1 MRQMA
6 RYRLYALLSVCVA
19 FLLATDTGWSQPL
32 TWLGVLP
39 GQSSSFARRV
49 SEDGSTV
56 VGSSYYPFRWTR
68 TTGMQQLATYRGL
81 SEGVTADGS
90 VVVGWLLDDIH
101 YRAFRWT
108 AQTGTV
114 ILSRLPDAS
123 SSVASDITPDGRWIF
138 GDSNPLPCC
147 VEGHVHAVRWDGNTL
162 QLQDLGFLSGY
173 GLTKPWSAAANGAA
187 CVGSA
192 RQPHDRAFRWT
203 ESGGMQDLGTLGGQQ
218 SDAWDVSADGTV
230 VVGRAQ
236 DSSNQ
241 WRAFI
246 WREGIG
252 MQALPTP
259 SGWSASV
266 AFALAADGTIV
277 GTAVDASGQ
286 WHATRWTTNG
296 FENLNQTY
304 AWLLL
309 GGSRLI
315 EARDISA
322 NGRYI
327 VGTGYNAATGR
338 EEAFLLD
345 TTKLAVIRGTLT
357 LGDYGGDPSLVP
369 VSVRLRKEGGSE
381 ETRTIFTDRN
391 GNYSLWLEPGTYEV
405 SFKASHWLRV
415 NLTGVTLG
423 PAEEVTG
430 QDATLT
436 NGDIDGDNEV
446 TLFDFG
452 RLVAAFGSMP
462 GYSNWNP
469 DADLDGDD
477 EVTLFDFGILVQ
489 NFGAIGDE

>member
-1 MRQMA
+1 MKHWA
-6 RYRLYALLSVCVA
+6 HNGFKALTSAWVLA
-19 FLLATDTGWSQPL
+19 LLATVAWSQTL

-56 VGSSYYPFRWTR
+56 VGSSYYPYRWTR
-68 TTGMQQLATYRGL
+68 ATGMQPLATYRGL
-81 SEGVTADGS
+81 GEGVTADGS
-90 VVVGWLLDDIH
+90 VVVGWLLDSR
-101 YRAFRWT
+101 YQAFRWT

-114 ILSRLPDAS
+114 ILSRLPGAS
-123 SSVASDITPDGRWIF
+123 SNVASDITPDGRWIF
-138 GDSNPLPCC
+138 GDSNPSYI
-147 VEGHVHAVRWDGNTL
+147 HAVRWDGNTL
-162 QLQDLGFLSGY
+162 QIQDLGFLRGY
-173 GLTKPWSAAANGAA
+173 SLTKPWSAAANGAA

-192 RQPHDRAFRWT
+192 WLPHNRAFRWT

-266 AFALAADGTIV
+266 AYALAADGTIV
-277 GTAVDASGQ
+277 GTALDASGQ

-304 AWLLL
+304 ALLL

-338 EEAFLLD
+338 EEAYLLD
-345 TTKLAVIRGTLT
+345 TRCTA
-357 LGDYGGDPSLVP
+357 
-369 VSVRLRKEGGSE
+369 
-381 ETRTIFTDRN
+381 
-391 GNYSLWLEPGTYEV
+391 
-405 SFKASHWLRV
+405 H
-415 NLTGVTLG
+415 
-423 PAEEVTG
+423 
-430 QDATLT
+430 
-436 NGDIDGDNEV
+436 NGDMNGDGAVD
-446 TLFDFG
+446 
-452 RLVAAFGSMP
+452 
-462 GYSNWNP
+462 
-469 DADLDGDD
+469 DADLLQVLFALGNFCVGCPEDLNGDNWVD
-477 EVTLFDFGILVQ
+477 DADLLIVLSHFGS
-489 NFGAIGDE
+489 GC

>member
-1 MRQMA
+1 MKHMA
-6 RYRLYALLSVCVA
+6 HNGFKALTSAWVLA
-19 FLLATDTGWSQPL
+19 LLATVAWSQPL

-56 VGSSYYPFRWTR
+56 VGSSYYPYRWTR
-68 TTGMQQLATYRGL
+68 ATGMQPLATYRGL
-81 SEGVTADGS
+81 GEGVTADGS
-90 VVVGWLLDDIH
+90 VVVGWLLDSR
-101 YRAFRWT
+101 YQAFRWT

-114 ILSRLPDAS
+114 ILSRLPGAS
-123 SSVASDITPDGRWIF
+123 SNVASDITPDGRWIF
-138 GDSNPLPCC
+138 GDSNPSYI
-147 VEGHVHAVRWDGNTL
+147 HAVRWDGNTL
-162 QLQDLGFLSGY
+162 QIQDLGFLSGY
-173 GLTKPWSAAANGAA
+173 SLTKPWSAAANGAA
-187 CVGSA
+187 CVGGAYS
-192 RQPHDRAFRWT
+192 PHNRAFRWT

-266 AFALAADGTIV
+266 AYALAADGTIV
-277 GTAVDASGQ
+277 GTALDASGQ

-304 AWLLL
+304 ASLLL

-338 EEAFLLD
+338 YEAFLLD
-345 TTKLAVIRGTLT
+345 TGFPRRG
-357 LGDYGGDPSLVP
+357 DV
-369 VSVRLRKEGGSE
+369 
-381 ETRTIFTDRN
+381 DRN
-391 GNYSLWLEPGTYEV
+391 GCV
-405 SFKASHWLRV
+405 
-415 NLTGVTLG
+415 
-423 PAEEVTG
+423 
-430 QDATLT
+430 D
-436 NGDIDGDNEV
+436 
-446 TLFDFG
+446 
-452 RLVAAFGSMP
+452 
-462 GYSNWNP
+462 
-469 DADLDGDD
+469 DADLLQVLFAFGGRGYRNEDLNWDGTVDD
-477 EVTLFDFGILVQ
+477 ADLLEVLSHFGS
-489 NFGAIGDE
+489 GC

>member
-1 MRQMA
+1 MKHWA
-6 RYRLYALLSVCVA
+6 HNGFKALTSAWVLA
-19 FLLATDTGWSQPL
+19 LLATVAWSQPL

-56 VGSSYYPFRWTR
+56 VGSSYYPYRWTR
-68 TTGMQQLATYRGL
+68 ATGMQPLATYRGL
-81 SEGVTADGS
+81 GEGVTADGS
-90 VVVGWLLDDIH
+90 VVVGWLLDSR
-101 YRAFRWT
+101 YQAFRWT

-114 ILSRLPDAS
+114 ILSRLPGAS

-162 QLQDLGFLSGY
+162 QIQDLGFLSGY
-173 GLTKPWSAAANGAA
+173 SLTKPWSAAANGAA
-187 CVGSA
+187 CVGGAYS
-192 RQPHDRAFRWT
+192 PHNRAFRWT

-266 AFALAADGTIV
+266 AYALAADGTIV
-277 GTAVDASGQ
+277 GTALDASGQ

-304 AWLLL
+304 ALLL

-327 VGTGYNAATGR
+327 VGTGYNAVTGR

-345 TTKLAVIRGTLT
+345 TGFPPRG
-357 LGDYGGDPSLVP
+357 DV
-369 VSVRLRKEGGSE
+369 
-381 ETRTIFTDRN
+381 DRN
-391 GNYSLWLEPGTYEV
+391 GCV
-405 SFKASHWLRV
+405 
-415 NLTGVTLG
+415 
-423 PAEEVTG
+423 
-430 QDATLT
+430 D
-436 NGDIDGDNEV
+436 
-446 TLFDFG
+446 
-452 RLVAAFGSMP
+452 
-462 GYSNWNP
+462 
-469 DADLDGDD
+469 DADLLAVLFAFGGQGYRNEDLNWDGTIDD
-477 EVTLFDFGILVQ
+477 ADLLQVLF
-489 NFGAIGDE
+489 NFGSGC

>member
-1 MRQMA
+1 MKHWA
-6 RYRLYALLSVCVA
+6 HNRLKALTSAWVLA
-19 FLLATDTGWSQPL
+19 LLATVAWSQPL

-56 VGSSYYPFRWTR
+56 VGSSYYPYRWTR
-68 TTGMQQLATYRGL
+68 ATGMQPLATYRG
-81 SEGVTADGS
+81 SGEGVTADGS
-90 VVVGWLLDDIH
+90 VVVGWLLDSR
-101 YRAFRWT
+101 YQAFRWT

-114 ILSRLPDAS
+114 ILSRLPGAS
-123 SSVASDITPDGRWIF
+123 SNVASDITPDGRWIF

-162 QLQDLGFLSGY
+162 QIQDLGFLRGY
-173 GLTKPWSAAANGAA
+173 SLTKPWSAAANGAA
-187 CVGSA
+187 CVGGAYS
-192 RQPHDRAFRWT
+192 PHNRAFRWT

-266 AFALAADGTIV
+266 AYALAADGTIV
-277 GTAVDASGQ
+277 GTALDASGQ

-304 AWLLL
+304 ALLL

-345 TTKLAVIRGTLT
+345 TGFPPRG
-357 LGDYGGDPSLVP
+357 DV
-369 VSVRLRKEGGSE
+369 
-381 ETRTIFTDRN
+381 DRN
-391 GNYSLWLEPGTYEV
+391 GCV
-405 SFKASHWLRV
+405 
-415 NLTGVTLG
+415 
-423 PAEEVTG
+423 
-430 QDATLT
+430 D
-436 NGDIDGDNEV
+436 
-446 TLFDFG
+446 
-452 RLVAAFGSMP
+452 
-462 GYSNWNP
+462 
-469 DADLDGDD
+469 DADLLAVLFAFGGQGYRNEDLNWDGIIDD
-477 EVTLFDFGILVQ
+477 ADLLTVLF
-489 NFGAIGDE
+489 NFGSGC

>member
-1 MRQMA
+1 MKHWAQNG
-6 RYRLYALLSVCVA
+6 LKALTSAWVLA
-19 FLLATDTGWSQPL
+19 LLATVAWSQTL

-56 VGSSYYPFRWTR
+56 VGSSYYPYRWTR

-81 SEGVTADGS
+81 GEGVTADGS
-90 VVVGWLLDDIH
+90 VVVGWLLDSH
-101 YRAFRWT
+101 YQAFRWT

-114 ILSRLPDAS
+114 ILSRLPGAS
-123 SSVASDITPDGRWIF
+123 SNVASDITPDGRWIF

-162 QLQDLGFLSGY
+162 QIQDLGFLSGY
-173 GLTKPWSAAANGAA
+173 SLTKPWSAAANGAA

-192 RQPHDRAFRWT
+192 YPPYNRAFRWT
-203 ESGGMQDLGTLGGQQ
+203 ESGGVQDLGTLGGQQ
-218 SDAWDVSADGTV
+218 SDAWDVSANGTV

-266 AFALAADGTIV
+266 AYALAADGTVV
-277 GTAVDASGQ
+277 GTALDASGQ

-304 AWLLL
+304 ASLLL

-345 TTKLAVIRGTLT
+345 TRCTA
-357 LGDYGGDPSLVP
+357 
-369 VSVRLRKEGGSE
+369 
-381 ETRTIFTDRN
+381 
-391 GNYSLWLEPGTYEV
+391 
-405 SFKASHWLRV
+405 H
-415 NLTGVTLG
+415 
-423 PAEEVTG
+423 
-430 QDATLT
+430 
-436 NGDIDGDNEV
+436 NGDVDNNGCID
-446 TLFDFG
+446 
-452 RLVAAFGSMP
+452 
-462 GYSNWNP
+462 
-469 DADLDGDD
+469 DADLLAVLFAFGNTGSDLGRVDVNCDQTVDD
-477 EVTLFDFGILVQ
+477 ADLLQVLF
-489 NFGAIGDE
+489 NFGSGC

>member
-1 MRQMA
+1 MKHWA
-6 RYRLYALLSVCVA
+6 HNRLKALTGACALS
-19 FLLATDTGWSQPL
+19 LLATVAWSQPL

-56 VGSSYYPFRWTR
+56 VGSSYYPYRWTR
-68 TTGMQQLATYRGL
+68 ATGMQPLATYRGL
-81 SEGVTADGS
+81 GEGVTADGS
-90 VVVGWLLDDIH
+90 VVVGWLLDSR
-101 YRAFRWT
+101 YQAFRWT

-114 ILSRLPDAS
+114 ILSRLPGAS
-123 SSVASDITPDGRWIF
+123 SNVASDITPDGRWIF
-138 GDSNPLPCC
+138 GDSNPSYI
-147 VEGHVHAVRWDGNTL
+147 HAVRWDGNTL
-162 QLQDLGFLSGY
+162 QIQDLGFLSGY
-173 GLTKPWSAAANGAA
+173 SLTKPWSAAANGAA

-192 RQPHDRAFRWT
+192 RLPHDRAFRWT

-266 AFALAADGTIV
+266 AYALAADGTIV
-277 GTAVDASGQ
+277 GTALDASGQ

-304 AWLLL
+304 ALLL

-345 TTKLAVIRGTLT
+345 TGFPPRG
-357 LGDYGGDPSLVP
+357 DV
-369 VSVRLRKEGGSE
+369 
-381 ETRTIFTDRN
+381 DRN
-391 GNYSLWLEPGTYEV
+391 GCV
-405 SFKASHWLRV
+405 
-415 NLTGVTLG
+415 
-423 PAEEVTG
+423 
-430 QDATLT
+430 D
-436 NGDIDGDNEV
+436 
-446 TLFDFG
+446 
-452 RLVAAFGSMP
+452 
-462 GYSNWNP
+462 
-469 DADLDGDD
+469 DADLLAVLSAFGERGYRNEDLNWDGVIDD
-477 EVTLFDFGILVQ
+477 ADLLIVLF
-489 NFGAIGDE
+489 NFGSGC

>member
-1 MRQMA
+1 MKHWAQNG
-6 RYRLYALLSVCVA
+6 LKALTSAWVLA
-19 FLLATDTGWSQPL
+19 LLATVAWSQPL

-56 VGSSYYPFRWTR
+56 VGSSYYPYRWTR
-68 TTGMQQLATYRGL
+68 ATGMQPLATYRGL
-81 SEGVTADGS
+81 GEGVTADGS
-90 VVVGWLLDDIH
+90 VVVGWLLDSR
-101 YRAFRWT
+101 YQAFRWT

-114 ILSRLPDAS
+114 ILSRLPGAS
-123 SSVASDITPDGRWIF
+123 SNVASDITPDGRWIF
-138 GDSNPLPCC
+138 GDSNPSYI
-147 VEGHVHAVRWDGNTL
+147 HAVRWDGNTL
-162 QLQDLGFLSGY
+162 QIQDLGFLSGY
-173 GLTKPWSAAANGAA
+173 FLTKPWSAAANGAA
-187 CVGSA
+187 CVGGAYS
-192 RQPHDRAFRWT
+192 PHNRAFRWT

-266 AFALAADGTIV
+266 AYALAADGTIV
-277 GTAVDASGQ
+277 GTALDASGQ

-304 AWLLL
+304 ASLLL

-345 TTKLAVIRGTLT
+345 TGFPPRG
-357 LGDYGGDPSLVP
+357 DV
-369 VSVRLRKEGGSE
+369 
-381 ETRTIFTDRN
+381 DRN
-391 GNYSLWLEPGTYEV
+391 GCV
-405 SFKASHWLRV
+405 
-415 NLTGVTLG
+415 
-423 PAEEVTG
+423 
-430 QDATLT
+430 D
-436 NGDIDGDNEV
+436 
-446 TLFDFG
+446 
-452 RLVAAFGSMP
+452 
-462 GYSNWNP
+462 
-469 DADLDGDD
+469 DADLLAVLFAFGGQGYRNEDLNWDGTIDD
-477 EVTLFDFGILVQ
+477 ADLLQVLF
-489 NFGAIGDE
+489 NFGSGC

>member
-1 MRQMA
+1 MKHWAQNG
-6 RYRLYALLSVCVA
+6 LKALTSAWVLA
-19 FLLATDTGWSQPL
+19 LLATVAWSQPL

-56 VGSSYYPFRWTR
+56 VGSSYYPYRWTR
-68 TTGMQQLATYRGL
+68 TTGMQPLATYRGL
-81 SEGVTADGS
+81 GEGVTADGS
-90 VVVGWLLDDIH
+90 VVVGWLLDSR
-101 YRAFRWT
+101 YQAFRWT

-114 ILSRLPDAS
+114 ILPLLPGAS
-123 SSVASDITPDGRWIF
+123 SNVASDITPDGRWIF
-138 GDSNPLPCC
+138 GDSNPSYI
-147 VEGHVHAVRWDGNTL
+147 HAVRWDGNTL
-162 QLQDLGFLSGY
+162 QIQDLGFLSGY
-173 GLTKPWSAAANGAA
+173 FLTKPWSAAANGAA
-187 CVGSA
+187 CVGGAYS
-192 RQPHDRAFRWT
+192 PHNRAFRWT

-266 AFALAADGTIV
+266 AYALAADGTIV
-277 GTAVDASGQ
+277 GTALDASGQ

-304 AWLLL
+304 ASLLL

-345 TTKLAVIRGTLT
+345 TGFPPRG
-357 LGDYGGDPSLVP
+357 DV
-369 VSVRLRKEGGSE
+369 
-381 ETRTIFTDRN
+381 DRN
-391 GNYSLWLEPGTYEV
+391 GCV
-405 SFKASHWLRV
+405 
-415 NLTGVTLG
+415 
-423 PAEEVTG
+423 
-430 QDATLT
+430 D
-436 NGDIDGDNEV
+436 
-446 TLFDFG
+446 
-452 RLVAAFGSMP
+452 
-462 GYSNWNP
+462 
-469 DADLDGDD
+469 DADLLAVLFAFGGQGYRNEDLNWDGTIDD
-477 EVTLFDFGILVQ
+477 ADLLTVLF
-489 NFGAIGDE
+489 NFGSGC

>member
-1 MRQMA
+1 MKHWAQNG
-6 RYRLYALLSVCVA
+6 LKALTSAWVWA
-19 FLLATDTGWSQPL
+19 LLATVAWSQSL

-56 VGSSYYPFRWTR
+56 VGSSYYPYRWTR

-81 SEGVTADGS
+81 GEGVTADGS
-90 VVVGWLLDDIH
+90 VVVGWLLDSR
-101 YRAFRWT
+101 YQAFRWT
-108 AQTGTV
+108 AQTGIV
-114 ILSRLPDAS
+114 ILPRLPGAS
-123 SSVASDITPDGRWIF
+123 SNVASDITPDGRWIF

-147 VEGHVHAVRWDGNTL
+147 GEGYVRAVRWDGNTL
-162 QLQDLGFLSGY
+162 QIQDLGFLRGY

-192 RQPHDRAFRWT
+192 RRPHDRAFRWT

-266 AFALAADGTIV
+266 AYALAADGTIV
-277 GTAVDASGQ
+277 GTALDASGQ

-304 AWLLL
+304 ALLL

-315 EARDISA
+315 EAWDISA

-338 EEAFLLD
+338 NEAFLLD
-345 TTKLAVIRGTLT
+345 TGFPPRG
-357 LGDYGGDPSLVP
+357 DV
-369 VSVRLRKEGGSE
+369 
-381 ETRTIFTDRN
+381 DRN
-391 GNYSLWLEPGTYEV
+391 GCV
-405 SFKASHWLRV
+405 
-415 NLTGVTLG
+415 
-423 PAEEVTG
+423 
-430 QDATLT
+430 D
-436 NGDIDGDNEV
+436 
-446 TLFDFG
+446 
-452 RLVAAFGSMP
+452 
-462 GYSNWNP
+462 
-469 DADLDGDD
+469 DADLLAVLFAFGGQGYRNEDLNWDGTIDD
-477 EVTLFDFGILVQ
+477 ADLLIVLF
-489 NFGAIGDE
+489 NFGSGC

>member
-1 MRQMA
+1 MKSTVRN
-6 RYRLYALLSVCVA
+6 RFKALTSAWVLA
-19 FLLATDTGWSQPL
+19 LLATVAWSQPL

-56 VGSSYYPFRWTR
+56 VGSSYYPYRWTR
-68 TTGMQQLATYRGL
+68 ATGMQPLATYRGL
-81 SEGVTADGS
+81 GEGVTADGS
-90 VVVGWLLDDIH
+90 VVVGWLLDSR
-101 YRAFRWT
+101 YQAFRWT

-114 ILSRLPDAS
+114 ILSRLPGAS
-123 SSVASDITPDGRWIF
+123 SNVASDITPDGRWIF

-162 QLQDLGFLSGY
+162 QIQDLGFLSGY
-173 GLTKPWSAAANGAA
+173 SLTKPWSAAANGAA
-187 CVGSA
+187 CVGGAYS
-192 RQPHDRAFRWT
+192 PHNRAFRWT

-218 SDAWDVSADGTV
+218 SDAWDVSANGTV

-266 AFALAADGTIV
+266 AYALAADGTIV
-277 GTAVDASGQ
+277 GTALDASGQ

-304 AWLLL
+304 ASLLL

-345 TTKLAVIRGTLT
+345 TGFPPRG
-357 LGDYGGDPSLVP
+357 DV
-369 VSVRLRKEGGSE
+369 
-381 ETRTIFTDRN
+381 DRN
-391 GNYSLWLEPGTYEV
+391 GCV
-405 SFKASHWLRV
+405 
-415 NLTGVTLG
+415 
-423 PAEEVTG
+423 
-430 QDATLT
+430 D
-436 NGDIDGDNEV
+436 
-446 TLFDFG
+446 
-452 RLVAAFGSMP
+452 
-462 GYSNWNP
+462 
-469 DADLDGDD
+469 DADLLAVLSAFGERGYRNEDLNWDGVIDD
-477 EVTLFDFGILVQ
+477 ADLLQVLF
-489 NFGAIGDE
+489 NFGSGC

>member
-1 MRQMA
+1 MKHWAQNG
-6 RYRLYALLSVCVA
+6 LKALTSAWVLA
-19 FLLATDTGWSQPL
+19 LLATVAWSQPL

-56 VGSSYYPFRWTR
+56 VGSSYYPYRWTR
-68 TTGMQQLATYRGL
+68 ATGMQPLATYRGL
-81 SEGVTADGS
+81 GEGVTADGS
-90 VVVGWLLDDIH
+90 VVVGWLLDSR
-101 YRAFRWT
+101 YQAFRWT

-114 ILSRLPDAS
+114 ILPLLPGATS
-123 SSVASDITPDGRWIF
+123 NVASDITPDGRWIF
-138 GDSNPLPCC
+138 GDSNPSYI
-147 VEGHVHAVRWDGNTL
+147 HAVRWDGNTL
-162 QLQDLGFLSGY
+162 QIQDLGFLSGY
-173 GLTKPWSAAANGAA
+173 FLTKPWSAAANGAA
-187 CVGSA
+187 CVGGAYS
-192 RQPHDRAFRWT
+192 PHNRAFRWT

-266 AFALAADGTIV
+266 AYALAADGTIV
-277 GTAVDASGQ
+277 GTALDASGQ

-304 AWLLL
+304 ASLLL

-345 TTKLAVIRGTLT
+345 TVPEPASLLALGAGLVGLLRRRG
-357 LGDYGGDPSLVP
+357 
-369 VSVRLRKEGGSE
+369 K
-381 ETRTIFTDRN
+381 
-391 GNYSLWLEPGTYEV
+391 
-405 SFKASHWLRV
+405 
-415 NLTGVTLG
+415 
-423 PAEEVTG
+423 
-430 QDATLT
+430 Q
-436 NGDIDGDNEV
+436 
-446 TLFDFG
+446 
-452 RLVAAFGSMP
+452 
-462 GYSNWNP
+462 
-469 DADLDGDD
+469 
-477 EVTLFDFGILVQ
+477 
-489 NFGAIGDE
+489 